1 MKTPERGVVA
11 QLDTLVRLRV
21 AARDIDF
28 LPRQPHRSL
37 LAGRRAS
44 KLRGR
49 GMDFEELRAYVP
61 GDDVRCMDW
70 HATMRLGRPFVR
82 TYREERDR
90 PLMLLVDQR
99 RGMFFGSREKMKSVV
114 AAELAALVAWCATAH
129 GDRVGALLFGEAQTR
144 TFRPTRSEAQVQR
157 ICEGLVQ
164 STEELVTAEPGARDA
179 FVDAARACLR
189 LAAHDALL
197 VVISD
202 FRALSDEALVL
213 LRRLREHNDLLLAWI
228 TDPLEKSLPERGSLP
243 VTDGERR
250 FALPTAEPGFRSAF
264 AAEFAHE
271 RQRFEEFVRRSGG
284 IGFELSSDQEPAE
297 RLREV
302 LGRRASGAAR

>member
-1 MKTPERGVVA
+1 MKAPDSGVVA
-11 QLDTLVRLRV
+11 RLDTLVQLRR
-21 AARDIDF
+21 AAREIDF

-70 HATMRLGRPFVR
+70 HATIRLGRPFVR
-82 TYREERDR
+82 SYREERDR

-99 RGMFFGSREKMKSVV
+99 QGMFFGSCEKMKSVV
-114 AAELAALVAWCATAH
+114 AAELAALIGWCAIAH
-129 GDRVGALLFGEAQTR
+129 GDRVGALLFGENQTR
-144 TFRPTRSEAQVQR
+144 TFRPTRSETQLHR

-164 STEELVTAEPGARDA
+164 STQALLKSERSAGDA
-179 FVDAARACLR
+179 FAEALRACMR

-202 FRALSDEALVL
+202 FRSMSDEAVAS
-213 LRRLREHNDLLLAWI
+213 LRRLRAHNDLLLAWI
-228 TDPLEKSLPERGSLP
+228 TDPLEKDLPERGFLP

-250 FALPTAEPGFRSAF
+250 FTLPAAEPGFRQAF
-264 AAEFAHE
+264 AAEFARE
-271 RQRFEEFVRRSGG
+271 RQRFEEFVRHSGG
-284 IGFELSSDQEPAE
+284 IGFELSSADEPAQ

-302 LGRRASGAAR
+302 LGRRPSRAAR